1 MKELITSK
9 KAVGK
14 EQLVPGVISTANKG
28 TVILNFKNH
37 LEEELTTNDMNR
49 KGKEIENEK
58 WLPLDQRHSH
68 E

>member
-14 EQLVPGVISTANKG
+14 EQLVPGVISTGNKG
-28 TVILNFKNH
+28 TVTLNFKNH
-37 LEEELTTNDMNR
+37 LEEELTTNDMNK

-58 WLPLDQRHSH
+58 WLLLDQRHSH